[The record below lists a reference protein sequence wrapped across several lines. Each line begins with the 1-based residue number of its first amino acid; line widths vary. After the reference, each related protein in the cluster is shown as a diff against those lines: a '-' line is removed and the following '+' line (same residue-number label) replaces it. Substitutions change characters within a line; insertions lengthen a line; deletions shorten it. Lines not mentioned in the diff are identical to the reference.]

1 MTDSIPESAFAAST
15 GMAQMVWGTDSDAPP
30 RRPRPEG
37 ETRSAASLAAA
48 TNQLLEAM
56 VERRVPRLEHAR
68 RKLQNTRAGT
78 DLTEIDKAVKLLQVE
93 TAALDFL
100 AGRSGGDRSAEF
112 LQQGASLAAAA
123 ERFGAA
129 STFFTTQHLT
139 HGSVARLLWIEL
151 VLEADSLRKRVRQGA
166 RWLAQM
172 DRDLVARRAAATA
185 DITHR
190 ALEELGRRGQNLHE
204 RLHTVHRLCGHARGV
219 HALCEQLAEQ
229 RTNLCET
236 LLQRVGPAS
245 QALQEALQPLLESVG
260 YRPLV
265 PEELIGAIEARH
277 ELQVFLTQ
285 AAAEIIRLHG
295 DDRELAEQL
304 AWMEGKAGSLA

>member
-1 MTDSIPESAFAAST
+1 MTDFMPESTFAASS
-15 GMAQMVWGTDSDAPP
+15 GMAKMVWGTDSDAPP
-30 RRPRPEG
+30 PPPRPER
-37 ETRSAASLAAA
+37 EARSAASLAAA

-68 RKLQNTRAGT
+68 RKLQNTRAST
-78 DLTEIDKAVKLLQVE
+78 DLTEIDTAVKQLQAE

-100 AGRSGGDRSAEF
+100 AGRSGGDRSPEF

-129 STFFTTQHLT
+129 SSFFTNQHLT

-151 VLEADSLRKRVRQGA
+151 VLEGDSLRKRVRQGA

-229 RTNLCET
+229 RTNFCQT
-236 LLQRVGPAS
+236 LQVRVAPAS
-245 QALQEALQPLLESVG
+245 QALQQALQPLLEAAG

-265 PEELIGAIEARH
+265 PEELISVIEARH
-277 ELQVFLTQ
+277 ALQVFLAQ
-285 AAAEIIRLHG
+285 AAAEIVRLHG
-295 DDRELAEQL
+295 GDRELAAQL
-304 AWMEGKAGSLA
+304 AWMEAKAGSLS

>member
-1 MTDSIPESAFAAST
+1 MTDFMSSFAASS
-15 GMAQMVWGTDSDAPP
+15 GLAQMVWGTDADAPP
-30 RRPRPEG
+30 RPRAEER
-37 ETRSAASLAAA
+37 ETRSAAALAAA

-56 VERRVPRLEHAR
+56 VERRVPRLDTAR

-78 DLTEIDKAVKLLQVE
+78 DLTEIDQAVQLLQAE

-100 AGRSGGDRSAEF
+100 AGRSGGERAQDF
-112 LQQGASLAAAA
+112 LRQGARLAA
-123 ERFGAA
+123 ETGSFCAA
-129 STFFTTQHLT
+129 SATFTTQHAT
-139 HGSVARLLWIEL
+139 HRSVARLLWIEL

-172 DRDLVARRAAATA
+172 ERDLAARRAAATA
-185 DITHR
+185 DISHR

-219 HALCEQLAEQ
+219 HALCEQLAVQ

-236 LLQRVGPAS
+236 LQVRVVPAS
-245 QALQEALQPLLESVG
+245 RDLQAALAPLLESAG
-260 YRPLV
+260 YRALV

-285 AAAEIIRLHG
+285 AAAEIVRLHG
-295 DDRELAEQL
+295 ADQELAAQL
-304 AWMEGKAGSLA
+304 AWMEQKAGSLS

>member
-1 MTDSIPESAFAAST
+1 MTDSMPESAFAAST

-236 LLQRVGPAS
+236 LLQRVAPAS
-245 QALQEALQPLLESVG
+245 QALQEALQPLLESAA

-265 PEELIGAIEARH
+265 PVELIGAIEARH